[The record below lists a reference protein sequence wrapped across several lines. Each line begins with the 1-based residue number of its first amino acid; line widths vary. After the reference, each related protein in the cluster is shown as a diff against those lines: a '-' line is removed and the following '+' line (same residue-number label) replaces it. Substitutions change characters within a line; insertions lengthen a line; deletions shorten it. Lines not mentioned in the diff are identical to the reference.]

1 MKLKVHLIRGSL
13 PIRKETGIGRT
24 VNSCRKLD
32 GEVAEL
38 ATALVEKWKALVSE
52 SENDVSSRGNSS
64 EYNHILFLLYASL
77 FAMCM

>member
-1 MKLKVHLIRGSL
+1 VDLI
-13 PIRKETGIGRT
+13 PFIRKETGIGRT

-52 SENDVSSRGNSS
+52 NENENDVSSRGNSS
-64 EYNHILFLLYASL
+64 E
-77 FAMCM
+77 